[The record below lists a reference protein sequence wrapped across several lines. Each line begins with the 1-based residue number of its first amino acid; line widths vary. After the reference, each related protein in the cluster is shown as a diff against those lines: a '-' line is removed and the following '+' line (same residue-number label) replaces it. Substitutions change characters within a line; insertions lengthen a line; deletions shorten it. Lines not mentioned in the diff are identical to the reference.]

1 MPTVEEQALVASEE
15 MLLTEEQEL
24 LDSLAEQV
32 AEHDE
37 YLRSIG
43 MGEEEADPSDAH
55 VDIHID
61 GAAFVD
67 SLGYMLKGM
76 VGIFLVIAII
86 MVVIMTLNKV
96 TGKEKKKKEA

>member
-1 MPTVEEQALVASEE
+1 
-15 MLLTEEQEL
+15 
-24 LDSLAEQV
+24 
-32 AEHDE
+32 
-37 YLRSIG
+37 

-86 MVVIMTLNKV
+86 MAVIMILNKV
-96 TGKEKKKKEA
+96 TGKEKKEKEA

>member
-1 MPTVEEQALVASEE
+1 MCIRDR
-15 MLLTEEQEL
+15 L

-61 GAAFVD
+61 GPAFVN

-86 MVVIMTLNKV
+86 MAVIMTLNKV

>member
-15 MLLTEEQEL
+15 MLLTDEQEL

-32 AEHDE
+32 EEHDE

-76 VGIFLVIAII
+76 IGIFLVIAII
-86 MVVIMTLNKV
+86 MAVIMILNKV
-96 TGKEKKKKEA
+96 TGKEKKEKEA

>member
-24 LDSLAEQV
+24 LDSLVEQV
-32 AEHDE
+32 EEHDE

-67 SLGYMLKGM
+67 SLGYHAQGHGRHLPGHRHHH
-76 VGIFLVIAII
+76 GRHHDPQQGDGQ
-86 MVVIMTLNKV
+86 
-96 TGKEKKKKEA
+96 GKEEKEA

>member
-15 MLLTEEQEL
+15 MLLTE
-24 LDSLAEQV
+24 AEQV

-43 MGEEEADPSDAH
+43 MGAEEADPSDAH

-86 MVVIMTLNKV
+86 MAVIMTLNKV